1 MTAHPW
7 HTLNQALI
15 ATLNEHAGRICIRA
29 KLYQRYQ
36 NISYR
41 WFAALTFKLVKY
53 FHQHGIKDGQRVAL
67 ATENCIEWLA
77 VYTAT
82 ILAGGVIVPIRTSL
96 PPKTLLMI
104 LADSGCSIAVLEAT
118 DHIEAVS
125 ATFGSDSSSHSISLP
140 HLKQV
145 LTLNH
150 KNVSSP
156 LLSLQSILTEAAP
169 ATAEEQSH
177 LAQQAEATPP
187 DQIAALHYRA
197 GSDGHHRGAIFS
209 QKQLM
214 LTQQYIATWF
224 TFEEDDV
231 GFTIVSWSEFYS
243 LEVSLHYFLSG
254 ITNVLADSYETVTA
268 DMRQT
273 SPTIMLATPLN
284 YQNFY
289 AGYSSWVI
297 DKPKSTQVV
306 FRWALAKGKEYQ
318 QAGAS
323 ASAQLRQEYDRA
335 DLTFF
340 SNIRGGLGGRIR
352 KFYSTGAVLS
362 HDISEFFAIA
372 GLPITKLYSLNEGG
386 GFPAINYQ
394 GAKPVGTYG
403 KIAPNFEMQ
412 LANDHEIMVR
422 SNTMP
427 RRYWQSTSETD
438 YPISDDGWL
447 YSGDIGFLDDEGYI
461 YLTGVKPHLLVLANG
476 YRILPTLVEQTIA
489 QSPFIVQAAVVGDGK
504 AYLSAM
510 LVLDIV
516 AIADHL
522 QVEVE
527 QIRGADHPQLKEQVE
542 KIIGTANQALDHWEQ
557 IREYSL
563 LDQQL
568 SATSGELTPSM
579 KISRHVVAARYSD
592 TIAAMYP
599 VEIQLEAKHVE
610 QVFIEPERLRY
621 LLEKESILD
630 AWMKDAGIE
639 FLFQLARQKQI
650 DAPSMVHISDTA
662 ASIAQ
667 MEHEEKPLS
676 TALIV
681 GDPARIARIL
691 PPSQVQL
698 LTHDNIRRMRKIIV
712 TLAKL
717 VDGFVLGYLIDKHGY
732 VRGIQQLEVDLPLE
746 DNGNFLLGPQ
756 FRRHAAISKLCD
768 AIVFFVPAGGRQVRI
783 FAEGQLVGRYA
794 NGDWSPE
801 NTRHVDDVIIYLA
814 NERAYDIG
822 LMRRILRCA
831 FRMSEENL
839 GAIFLVGDADTIL
852 KNSDNSEINSF
863 ATIVNNQ
870 LSQLSDQ
877 ELINFAKQDGAT
889 VIDHRGEF
897 RGCMVLLRPDAE
909 TRAEIG
915 PDKGARHSSAA
926 KMSAETECLAITV
939 SQDGPITLYDRGNK
953 ILSL

>member
-1 MTAHPW
+1 MIASWRTI
-7 HTLNQALI
+7 NQAI
-15 ATLNEHAGRICIRA
+15 ISTLNEHASRICIQT

-36 NISYR
+36 KISYR
-41 WFAALTFKLVKY
+41 WFSALTFKLVKY
-53 FHQHGIKDGQRVAL
+53 LRQHGVSDGERVAL

-77 VYTAT
+77 VYMAT

-96 PPKTLLMI
+96 PPQALLTI
-104 LADSGCSIAVLEAT
+104 LADSGCRIAVLEAT

-125 ATFGSDSSSHSISLP
+125 ATFASDKSGDSISLP
-140 HLKQV
+140 HLKQI
-145 LTLNH
+145 LTH
-150 KNVSSP
+150 KKIMPP
-156 LLSLQSILTEAAP
+156 LISLQSILTEAAP
-169 ATAEEQSH
+169 VTVEEQSQF
-177 LAQQAEATPP
+177 AQQAEAMPS
-187 DQIAALHYRA
+187 DQIAALHYRI
-197 GSDGHHRGAIFS
+197 GFDGHYRGAIFS
-209 QKQLM
+209 QKQLI
-214 LTQQYIATWF
+214 LIQQYIAEWF
-224 TFEEDDV
+224 IFEEDDV
-231 GFTIVSWSEFYS
+231 GFTIVPWSEFYS

-254 ITNVLADSYETVTA
+254 ITNVLAHSYETMTA

-289 AGYSSWVI
+289 EGYTRWII
-297 DKPKSTQVV
+297 DKPESTQVV

-318 QAGAS
+318 MAGAN
-323 ASAQLRQEYDRA
+323 ASVQLRQEYDRA

-340 SNIRGGLGGRIR
+340 SNIRGSLGGRIR
-352 KFYSTGAVLS
+352 KFYSTGTILY

-372 GLPITKLYSLNEGG
+372 GLPITRLYSLNDGG
-386 GFPAINYQ
+386 GFPAINRRRDIPI
-394 GAKPVGTYG
+394 GAFGQV
-403 KIAPNFEMQ
+403 APNFEMR
-412 LANDHEIMVR
+412 LAADHEILVR

-427 RRYWQSTSETD
+427 RRYWQRDSETD
-438 YPISDDGWL
+438 RPITAEGWL
-447 YSGDIGFLDDEGYI
+447 HSGDIGFLDDEGYL
-461 YLTGVKPHLLVLANG
+461 YLTGVKPHLLVLTNG
-476 YRILPTLVEQTIA
+476 YRILPTLVEQTIS

-510 LVLDIV
+510 LVLNIE
-516 AIADHL
+516 AIADYL
-522 QVEVE
+522 QTEVE
-527 QIRGADHPQLKEQVE
+527 QISNSQLKELVE
-542 KIIGTANQALDHWEQ
+542 EIIGTANQSLDHWEQ
-557 IREYSL
+557 LREYSL

-568 SATSGELTPSM
+568 STTSGELTPSM
-579 KISRHVVAARYSD
+579 KISRYVVAARYSD

-599 VEIQLEAKHVE
+599 VEIQLEAEHVE
-610 QVFIEPERLRY
+610 QIFIEPERLRH
-621 LLEKESILD
+621 LIEKECILD

-691 PPSQVQL
+691 PSSQVQL
-698 LTHDNIRRMRKIIV
+698 LMHDNIRRMRKIIV

-717 VDGFVLGYLIDKHGY
+717 VDGFVLGYMIDRHGY
-732 VRGIQQLEVDLPLE
+732 VRGIQQLDVDLPLE
-746 DNGNFLLGPQ
+746 DKGNFLLGPQ
-756 FRRHAAISKLCD
+756 FRRHAAISKMCD

-783 FAEGQLVGRYA
+783 FAKGQLMGRYA

-801 NTRHVDDVIIYLA
+801 NTEQVEEMIIYLA
-814 NERAYDIG
+814 KERAYDID

-839 GAIFLVGDADTIL
+839 GAIFLVGDADKIL
-852 KNSDNSEINSF
+852 KNSDSSEINSF
-863 ATIVNNQ
+863 ASIISNQ
-870 LSQLSDQ
+870 LNQLSDQ

-889 VIDHRGEF
+889 VIDRRGEF

-909 TRAEIG
+909 THAEIG
-915 PDKGARHSSAA
+915 PGKGARHSSAA

-939 SQDGPITLYDRGNK
+939 SQDGPITLYDNGNK